1 MSPLP
6 PLPPRLQI
14 EVTNRCALGCTSCAR
29 HHWDTAAN
37 PIGDLSEDTLDR
49 LAPLLDSAI
58 EVTVG
63 GYGDPT
69 EGPMLLPLVRRAKE
83 SGCSVRLITGGAKL
97 TPRLIEELADAGL
110 DRLVLSMDG
119 ATDATLRALRG
130 VPLRAWL
137 KWIRAARPLRPIV
150 QLNFVAQ
157 WPNIAEL
164 PALVQLCDDEGVA
177 GIHAFH
183 LKSYTP
189 DTLEC
194 CLLTD
199 LPAAQPHFDAAAAL
213 AARLGVFLHL
223 PNPDGCRQP
232 FEHLFVRHD
241 GAVRGCCSGLFEPAD
256 FGLVAGRIEDGPE
269 ALWEAPLLQ
278 QFRAASI
285 GDADFPDACTAC
297 AWRVPTLEAHRRPLA
312 VLRA

>member
-1 MSPLP
+1 M
-6 PLPPRLQI
+6 
-14 EVTNRCALGCTSCAR
+14 GCTSCAR
-29 HHWDTAAN
+29 HHWDDGAN
-37 PIGDLSEDTLDR
+37 PSGDMTAETLADLGPF
-49 LAPLLDSAI
+49 LAASR
-58 EVTVG
+58 EVTIG

-69 EGPMLLPLVRRAKE
+69 EGPLLLPAVRAAKAA
-83 SGCSVRLITGGAKL
+83 GCSVRMITGGAKL
-97 TPRLIEELADAGL
+97 TVRLLKDLAEAGL

-119 ATDATLRALRG
+119 ATDATLKALRG

-157 WPNIAEL
+157 WPNVAEL
-164 PALVQLCDDEGVA
+164 PDLVRLCAGEGVA

-189 DTLEC
+189 ATRDR

-199 LPAAQPHFDAAAAL
+199 PSAAQPHLDAAAEL

-223 PNPDGCRQP
+223 PDASDCRQP

-241 GAVRGCCSGLFEPAD
+241 GSVRGCCSGLFEPAD
-256 FGLVAGRIEDGPE
+256 FGLVAGRLEDGLD
-269 ALWEAPLLQ
+269 ALWNAPPLTR
-278 QFRAASI
+278 FRAAYE
-285 GDADFPDACTAC
+285 GDGDFPATCSTC
-297 AWRVPTLEAHRRPLA
+297 AFRTPTLEAHTRPLRPLQ

>member
-1 MSPLP
+1 
-6 PLPPRLQI
+6 
-14 EVTNRCALGCTSCAR
+14 
-29 HHWDTAAN
+29 
-37 PIGDLSEDTLDR
+37 
-49 LAPLLDSAI
+49 
-58 EVTVG
+58 
-63 GYGDPT
+63 
-69 EGPMLLPLVRRAKE
+69 
-83 SGCSVRLITGGAKL
+83 
-97 TPRLIEELADAGL
+97 
-110 DRLVLSMDG
+110 MDG
-119 ATDATLRALRG
+119 ATDTTLRSLRG

-164 PALVQLCDDEGVA
+164 SALVQLCDDEGVA
-177 GIHAFH
+177 GIDAFH

-189 DTLEC
+189 HTLDR

-199 LPAAQPHFDAAAAL
+199 PERAQPYFDEAADQ

-223 PNPDGCRQP
+223 PSGGGCRQP

-269 ALWEAPLLQ
+269 ALWEAPVLQ
-278 QFRAASI
+278 QFRAAAEGQ
-285 GDADFPDACTAC
+285 GDYPTPCLNC
-297 AWRVPTLEAHRRPLA
+297 AWRVPTLAAHTRPLA